1 MTTHPP
7 VSWHLGSFSIST
19 DAARLDIAA
28 IHAYLTRS
36 SWAEGIDIETVRTA
50 VANSLNFGV
59 YDGGQQIGF
68 ARLATDFATFGYLCD
83 VYVLE
88 AYQQQG
94 LGRWLIQCCQAHP
107 LLARLRKIMLVTTT
121 APWLYQKFGYEPVNR
136 ENYVW
141 QIARPD
147 IYKQPG

>member
-1 MTTHPP
+1 MKTFPP
-7 VSWHLGSFSIST
+7 LSWNFESFSIST
-19 DAARLDIAA
+19 EISQLDIPA
-28 IHAYLTRS
+28 IHDYLTRS
-36 SWAEGIDIETVRTA
+36 SWAHGIDIETVRTA
-50 VANSLNFGV
+50 VENSLNFGL
-59 YDGGQQIGF
+59 YFNSEQIGF

-107 LLARLRKIMLVTTT
+107 LLSRLRKIILVTTT
-121 APWLYQKFGYEPVNR
+121 APWLYEKFGYQPVNQ

-141 QIARPD
+141 QIARPN
-147 IYKQPG
+147 IYKQSD